1 MTWALW
7 VCLLL
12 AQQASQTTVSRA
24 RNSGSFGYHAVAA
37 VGSNGIWLISQ
48 FILVD
53 KITSILRSGD
63 WTQAVPVA
71 LVYVVACVSGSV
83 GMHWWLQ
90 RRGL

>member
-7 VCLLL
+7 IVLLL

-24 RNSGSFGYHAVAA
+24 RNSGSLGYHAIAS

-48 FILVD
+48 FILVNE
-53 KITSILRSGD
+53 ITAILRSGD
-63 WTQAVPVA
+63 WARAVPVA
-71 LVYVVACVSGSV
+71 LIYVTACVSGSV